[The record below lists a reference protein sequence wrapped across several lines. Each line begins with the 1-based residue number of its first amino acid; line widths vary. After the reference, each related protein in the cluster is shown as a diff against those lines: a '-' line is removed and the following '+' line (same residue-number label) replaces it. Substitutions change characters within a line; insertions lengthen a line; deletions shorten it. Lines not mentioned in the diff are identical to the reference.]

1 MDSINLLA
9 VLVAAITN
17 IALGMYWYSP
27 AGFSKQWIHD
37 AGLDEEKMKKGGQK
51 MMMAAM
57 FFGLLT
63 SLIMSYVLAITLQ
76 AFGVET
82 ITEALQVAVM
92 MWLGFIA
99 TVGFGV
105 VIWEMKPVRLFIIT
119 SGFWLIS
126 LGIMSAILT
135 VWR

>member
-1 MDSINLLA
+1 MISLNLLA
-9 VLVAAITN
+9 ILVAALSN

-27 AGFSKQWIHD
+27 AGFGKQWMHD

-51 MMMAAM
+51 MMLAAM
-57 FFGLLT
+57 ACGLIT
-63 SLIMSYVLAITLQ
+63 SVILAYVLSLVLYTFEAQT
-76 AFGVET
+76 V
-82 ITEALQVAVM
+82 TEALQVAFT

-99 TVGFGV
+99 TIGFGV

-126 LGIMSAILT
+126 LGIMSTILT
-135 VWR
+135 LWK